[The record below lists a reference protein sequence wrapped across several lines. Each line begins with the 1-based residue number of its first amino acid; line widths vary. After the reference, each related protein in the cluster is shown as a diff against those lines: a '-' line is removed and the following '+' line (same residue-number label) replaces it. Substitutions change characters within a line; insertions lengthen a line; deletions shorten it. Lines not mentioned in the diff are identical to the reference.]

1 MIEDAN
7 KESKSCLTQYG
18 LKNFYSP
25 EKMENDTWAEIA
37 LDNNETAYLNDTE
50 GWLSLQKYCCENEA
64 CIEELRIRFR
74 DHTEVV
80 GHDAD
85 QYMFTRGVGLMFGED
100 QSQDNYIIIG
110 KVYGGTVMK
119 SWWRVPEV
127 TRFRNDRLT
136 IDDLDNLDKLIH
148 GKAKVR

>member
-1 MIEDAN
+1 MGFLEH
-7 KESKSCLTQYG
+7 L
-18 LKNFYSP
+18 
-25 EKMENDTWAEIA
+25 
-37 LDNNETAYLNDTE
+37 
-50 GWLSLQKYCCENEA
+50 
-64 CIEELRIRFR
+64 EELRIRFR
-74 DHTEVV
+74 DHMEVV

-110 KVYGGTVMK
+110 KVYGETVMK